1 MMGGWRS
8 VALALAACAG
18 LWAQDEAAL
27 ERDFRARARTVVE
40 DHASRRGPAT
50 GYNTIAAA
58 LHLKQNS
65 PWLSERTI
73 ELLRDPW
80 GDMFWQFPVIAVM
93 YNDRGQLTPEAR
105 RGLRDAWRTYMPYRG
120 DTENHWLLYYT
131 SLYLAAQL
139 YPNEPGETWFTGRS
153 SEENL
158 RESREYLYSWMDLTV
173 TQGQGEYDCTH
184 YIGVYLLPL
193 SYLAEWSQDPVMRRR
208 AVKMLQWLIADFAVE
223 LTGGSFGGSHSRTDD
238 SAVLEPGVN
247 VAADLAWLFFGLG
260 KPSPGYGGYPLYYL
274 TASAYR
280 PPTVLYTLATER
292 GAPYVHRERK
302 RTRNRWRFTDEK
314 HAPVYREAYVSRSY
328 AVGSDQGGLLQPIQQ
343 HSWDLTWKTDNPAR
357 VNNTIFSM
365 HPYSGLYE
373 LQMYF
378 TMHPDYAVEAV
389 ARSKRSYD
397 SADKLLGGSPHEQ
410 IHQDLDTV
418 IALYNIPEGTR
429 FPHINGFF
437 SKDLREVV
445 ETGAKGR
452 PGWIFARGGDA
463 WIAYRPLAPYEWRS
477 FEPHAWMPASAA
489 GGRRLYSPHLRN
501 GAILMAA
508 EKDEYP
514 SLDAFRKAV
523 EALPLEVTLDPAP
536 AVKLRTL
543 RGRALE
549 VRWNEPLRVDGRA
562 ETRENARL
570 FEGPYVNGEARKMT
584 IRHGG
589 RELVVDLSELAPA
602 GGR

>member
-1 MMGGWRS
+1 MIA
-8 VALALAACAG
+8 ALGLAACAG

-27 ERDFRARARTVVE
+27 EREFRARARTVLE
-40 DHASRRGPAT
+40 AHASRRGAAA

-58 LHLKQNS
+58 LHLKQNA
-65 PWLSERTI
+65 PWLSERTM
-73 ELLRDPW
+73 EMLRDPW

-105 RGLRDAWRTYMPYRG
+105 RRLRDAWRTYMPYRG

-131 SLYLAAQL
+131 SLYLAAQM
-139 YPNEPGETWFTGRS
+139 YPNEPGSAWFTGKS

-158 RESREYLYSWMDLTV
+158 SEAREYLYSWMDLTV
-173 TQGQGEYDCTH
+173 TKGQGEYDCTH

-193 SYLAEWSQDPVMRRR
+193 SYLAEWSQDPVMRQR

-223 LTGGSFGGSHSRTDD
+223 LTGGAFGGSHSRTDD

-260 KPSPGYGGYPLYYL
+260 KPSAGYGGYPLYYL

-280 PPTVLYTLATER
+280 PPMVLHTLATER
-292 GAPYVHRERK
+292 GTPYVHRERK

-314 HAPVYREAYVSRSY
+314 HAPVYRTAYISRSY
-328 AVGSDQGGLLQPIQQ
+328 GVGSDQGGLLQPVQQ
-343 HSWDLTWKTDNPAR
+343 HSWDLTWKVDSPAG
-357 VNNTIFSM
+357 VNNTIFSA

-378 TMHPDYAVEAV
+378 TMHPDFAVEAV

-397 SADKLLGGSPHEQ
+397 SADKFLSGSPDEQ
-410 IHQDLDTV
+410 VYQDLDTV
-418 IALYNIPEGTR
+418 VALYNIPEGTR

-437 SKDLREVV
+437 SKDLRELT
-445 ETGAKGR
+445 ETGTGER
-452 PGWIFARGGDA
+452 PGWIFARGGGA
-463 WIAYRPLAPYEWRS
+463 WIAYRPLAPYEWRAL
-477 FEPHAWMPASAA
+477 EPHAWMPASSA

-501 GAILMAA
+501 GTVLMAA
-508 EKDEYP
+508 EQDEYP
-514 SLDAFRKAV
+514 SLAAFRAAV

-543 RGRALE
+543 RGHDLE
-549 VRWNEPLRVDGRA
+549 ARWNEPLRVDGRA
-562 ETRENARL
+562 VTRENARL
-570 FEGPYVNGEARKMT
+570 FEGPFVNGDARKMT
-584 IRHGG
+584 IRHAG
-589 RELVVDLSELAPA
+589 RELVVDLSDLAA
-602 GGR
+602 DVRR